1 MIVNQEVI
9 KSIFKTLKTEFQKSF
24 EAAEPKWE
32 KVATLVPS
40 TAKQN
45 DYAWLS
51 QFPMMRE
58 WVGEKVVKSL
68 SAFSYTIVNKN
79 YEATIAVRR
88 DDIEDDNLGIYKPQA
103 TQIGS
108 VAKLWPDEL
117 VFSLLSKAFDEI
129 CYDGQPFIDTDHPV
143 GDKTV
148 SNYQDGT
155 GKPWFLL
162 DTSKALKPLI
172 FQQRKKPQFV
182 AQTDLSADDVF
193 MKGEFKFGVE
203 ARGNAG
209 FGLWQLAFGSKAD
222 LNETNFRN
230 ARAAMRSL
238 KTEDGKPLNIFPT
251 TIVVPPSLEGA
262 AEDLFLKQTTANGTN
277 PLYKAVEVIV
287 VPWLE

>member
-1 MIVNQEVI
+1 MIVNQEAI
-9 KSIFKTLKTEFQKSF
+9 KGIFASLKTEFQKAF
-24 EAAEPKWE
+24 EAAQPKWE

-40 TAKQN
+40 STKQN

-51 QFPMMRE
+51 NFPMMRE

-68 SAFSYTIVNKN
+68 AAHKYTIENKS
-79 YEATIAVRR
+79 YEATIAVKR

-103 TQIGS
+103 TQIGT

-117 VFSLLSKAFDEI
+117 VFALLSKAFDEI

-148 SNYQDGT
+148 SNFQDGT

-172 FQQRKKPQFV
+172 FQQRKKPEFV
-182 AQTDLSADDVF
+182 AQTDAYSDDVF

-222 LNETNFRN
+222 LTEANFRD
-230 ARAAMRSL
+230 ARAKMRAL
-238 KTEDGKPLNIFPT
+238 KTEEGIPLNVYPT
-251 TIVVPPSLEGA
+251 VIVVPPSLEGA
-262 AEDLFLKQTTANGTN
+262 AEDLFLKSTTANGTN